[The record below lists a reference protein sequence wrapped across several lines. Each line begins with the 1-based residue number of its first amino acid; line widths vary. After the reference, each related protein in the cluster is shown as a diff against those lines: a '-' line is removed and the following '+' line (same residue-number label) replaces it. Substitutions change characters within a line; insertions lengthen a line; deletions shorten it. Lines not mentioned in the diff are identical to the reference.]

1 MTRPLALVTGA
12 SIGIGEQFARELAA
26 RGHDVVL
33 VARDRARLDAL
44 AKELGDQYAG
54 GTFEVLVADLTDA
67 AQLATV
73 EERATAVDVLVNN
86 AGFGTSGN
94 FYELDID
101 GEENEIRCNVI
112 ALTRLSHAA
121 AHAMV
126 PRGRGGI
133 LNVASIAGYQ
143 PTPRMATYCAT
154 KAYVRFFTESL
165 HEELKGTGVS
175 VTVLAPGFTRTEF
188 QQRAGVE
195 ESAVPSMFWQNADEV
210 ARAGL
215 DGLAKNR
222 AVVVPGGLNRI
233 ASAFIG
239 ITPHAVTRRVA
250 KQAMQRGT

>member
-1 MTRPLALVTGA
+1 M
-12 SIGIGEQFARELAA
+12 
-26 RGHDVVL
+26 
-33 VARDRARLDAL
+33 
-44 AKELGDQYAG
+44 
-54 GTFEVLVADLTDA
+54 
-67 AQLATV
+67 
-73 EERATAVDVLVNN
+73 
-86 AGFGTSGN
+86 
-94 FYELDID
+94 
-101 GEENEIRCNVI
+101 I
-112 ALTRLSHAA
+112 ALTRLTHAA
-121 AHAMV
+121 AHAHGRTRARRHPERRV
-126 PRGRGGI
+126 DRG
-133 LNVASIAGYQ
+133 L
-143 PTPRMATYCAT
+143 PTDAAHERRTAAT
-154 KAYVRFFTESL
+154 KAFVRFFTESL